1 MKTYQKTYQSHE
13 VICREGDPSSD
24 LYYVLS
30 GEVLVCTIQGT
41 EVKSLA
47 KIGPGEFIGELSFF
61 DGKTRS
67 SNMVTLQQ
75 TVLLQVP
82 RQELERHLP
91 PWYLATG
98 KNITKKV
105 RLLDQVVHGSRLRKT
120 VHDDQKLSIDDQRT
134 LLAAITNQDT

>member
-1 MKTYQKTYQSHE
+1 MKTYQKVFSPHQ
-13 VICREGDPSSD
+13 VICREGDPSTD
-24 LYYVLS
+24 LFYVLS
-30 GEVLVCTIQGT
+30 GEVLVCTIHGT

-67 SNMVTLQQ
+67 SNMVAWAQ
-75 TVLLQVP
+75 TTLLQIP

-91 PWYLATG
+91 PWYLTTG

-105 RLLDQVVHGSRLRKT
+105 RLLDQIVHQSHLRKASFQ
-120 VHDDQKLSIDDQRT
+120 DQKLSIEDQRRV
-134 LLAAITNQDT
+134 LAAITNQDT